1 MYRFRRFAAVA
12 ALAIVFLAALPTP
25 AQAAPWRD
33 GFGDASA
40 RIMRSLEWRFVSWL
54 ARTAA
59 PASPRL
65 INVRA
70 NEGTKIVP

>member
-1 MYRFRRFAAVA
+1 MNRFRRFAAVL
-12 ALAIVFLAALPTP
+12 ALAIVFLAATPSP
-25 AQAAPWRD
+25 AQAAPWLD

-59 PASPRL
+59 SPRL